1 MLVYLAE
8 YLTQFYTGFNVFS
21 YVTFR
26 AILGLL
32 TAMVF
37 SLWWGPKMIERLQLL
52 QIGQVVRNEGPE
64 SHFAKRGTPTMGGLL
79 ILAGVFIS
87 VLLWGDLG
95 SRYVWVML
103 FVLGAFGLIGFIDD
117 YRKVVRKDT
126 KGLIA
131 RWK

>member
-8 YLTQFYTGFNVFS
+8 YLTRFHTGFNVFS

-32 TAMVF
+32 TALVF
-37 SLWWGPKMIERLQLL
+37 SLWFGPKLIERLQLL
-52 QIGQVVRNEGPE
+52 QIGQVVRNDGPE
-64 SHFAKRGTPTMGGLL
+64 SHFSKRGTPTMGGLL
-79 ILAGVFIS
+79 ILAAIFIS

-103 FVLGAFGLIGFIDD
+103 FVLGSFGLIGLSTI
-117 YRKVVRKDT
+117 
-126 KGLIA
+126 IA
-131 RWK
+131 KWCVKTLKA